1 MKEDILSQIDFRE
14 IAVNRAIEQMK
25 NLITNLNNNIR
36 DTDKEYQTNY
46 YGNVAKIINNTTDT
60 LDELTQVYNQSKR
73 NKYGG

>member
-1 MKEDILSQIDFRE
+1 MKKDLLSQIDFRE

-36 DTDKEYQTNY
+36 DTDREYQTNY